1 MDLRRRGGRL
11 RVGDAFTTGTAAYV
25 VAEDGQAAVV
35 SGRFGAPPAA
45 GRPLAVTPEL
55 TALLRDVAAQLS

>member
-1 MDLRRRGGRL
+1 MP
-11 RVGDAFTTGTAAYV
+11 GDAFTTDTAAYV
-25 VAEDGQAAVV
+25 IAGDGQAAVV

-55 TALLRDVAAQLS
+55 TALLRDVAAQLT